1 MNNFFV
7 LPSHF
12 FTPFSVY
19 LHIGAFAPVYHLG
32 IFVDAHDMVEVV
44 RRIRQSNILF
54 TFLLMMSC
62 IILIDSCLFIN
73 KSD

>member
-1 MNNFFV
+1 MNNLFV
-7 LPSHF
+7 LPRHF

-19 LHIGAFAPVYHLG
+19 LHIGAFAPAYHLG
-32 IFVDAHDMVEVV
+32 IFVDARDMWKSCAGS
-44 RRIRQSNILF
+44 RQSNILF

-62 IILIDSCLFIN
+62 ITLIDSCLFIN